1 MKTTRLR
8 HSNRVAEL
16 SICSL
21 SKQTQTGD
29 MDNIER
35 LVCEFGFGRVEAKL
49 ALNDTNGNLELA
61 IDRLLNGQDA
71 PPPYD
76 EPSSTKASFVFDP
89 STNSSSFGSKVKSF
103 LPGRKKQQPYYEDH
117 PTAPG
122 FNEISKQVE
131 NQLLPPEDQCL
142 PPPYEKVVKLD
153 SIQKWE
159 REAQVIFFNENAAVS
174 SSFQNPLYN
183 ERCCSCFNE
192 LQNQET
198 AQQHGKV
205 CFFHIF
211 RI

>member
-1 MKTTRLR
+1 
-8 HSNRVAEL
+8 
-16 SICSL
+16 
-21 SKQTQTGD
+21 

-35 LVCEFGFGRVEAKL
+35 LVCEFGFGQIEAKL

-61 IDRLLNGQDA
+61 IDRLLNGQYA

-76 EPSSTKASFVFDP
+76 EPHSIKTFPISDP
-89 STNSSSFGSKVKSF
+89 PTDSSSFGSRVKSF
-103 LPGRKKQQPYYEDH
+103 PPGTKTNQPYYEDH
-117 PTAPG
+117 LTAPG
-122 FNEISKQVE
+122 FNEISKQAE
-131 NQLLPPEDQCL
+131 NQCL

-159 REAQVIFFNENAAVS
+159 SEAQVIFFNENAAAS

-192 LQNQET
+192 LQNQQT

-205 CFFHIF
+205 CLFHIF